1 MTPRSSYDLP
11 CHSPFQMIGLPS
23 FHSDIT
29 VVPNMYSLMASG
41 VMSAF
46 HTSAMGASTVTEALA
61 TNFLSMD
68 RVLLGRASRAL
79 VCFNKGSKFA
89 VITRCSGHRCRNSK
103 FEDRRQRIENWY
115 AGGDTARNR
124 DCVVV

>member
-68 RVLLGRASRAL
+68 RVLLGRAFKSSSL
-79 VCFNKGSKFA
+79 LQQGKQVCRHHAMFWAS
-89 VITRCSGHRCRNSK
+89 VS
-103 FEDRRQRIENWY
+103 
-115 AGGDTARNR
+115 
-124 DCVVV
+124 